1 MQNREALAELA
12 RRELASRHYAEYL
25 AYAYGDSW
33 IRTRLSSFL
42 AEKIQNFIETDT
54 GHAYDI
60 LIIECP
66 PQHGKSM
73 TVSESL
79 PSWVLGKYPE
89 HNIILASYDSDFA
102 ERFCRKNK
110 DKIKTCGKSLFQI
123 EIGAIDRAGEFE
135 LSNGRG
141 RMISRGIMSGIT
153 GNPADLIIIDD
164 PVKNQQEADS
174 PAYRNRVWSEWQ
186 ASLKSRLA
194 AKGKVIVIM
203 TPWTDDDLAARIIRA
218 EKNVILI
225 RLPVEA
231 EENDPLGRGPG
242 EPLCPE
248 LGKDAQ
254 WLSDF
259 KASYIS
265 DPQGGQ
271 RAWTALYQC
280 SPRQED
286 GNLVKR
292 EWWRFYI
299 PRLPSP
305 HGEGAPVRTSGADE
319 VSTRG
324 CVLEPES
331 YGTEMI
337 SVDASFKGDDT
348 SDFVSIQVWGKRAN
362 DYYLRYCL
370 NKRLN
375 FPDTVEALRTIYR
388 LFPRARTVLIEEAAN
403 GPAIIQTLQQ
413 EMLIL
418 PVTPLGGKVSR
429 VNAVSPAI
437 ESGHVYLPDPAKAPW
452 VSDYIDQ
459 WTAFPN
465 SKYDD
470 MVDATSQALN
480 RMIYC
485 SGEVWE
491 EQERKQKPI
500 FDVNRLF
507 DPYNVEMAPHV

>member
-1 MQNREALAELA
+1 MEKTEFSRELA
-12 RRELASRHYAEYL
+12 RRELARRYYGEYL
-25 AYAYGDSW
+25 AYATGDSW
-33 IRTRLSSFL
+33 IRTRLSAFL
-42 AEKIQNFIETDT
+42 AERIQSFVETDT

-79 PSWVLGKYPE
+79 PSWYLGKHPE
-89 HNIILASYDSDFA
+89 RNIILASYDSDFA

-110 DKIKTCGKSLFQI
+110 EKIRNVGRQLFGI

-135 LSNGRG
+135 LSNGKG

-153 GNPADLIIIDD
+153 GNPANLIIIDD

-194 AKGKVIVIM
+194 AKGKVVVIM
-203 TPWTDDDLAARIIRA
+203 TPWTDDDLAARIIRS
-218 EKNVILI
+218 EKNVQLL

-231 EENDPLGRGPG
+231 EENDPLGREMGKA
-242 EPLCPE
+242 LCPE
-248 LGKDAQ
+248 LGKDEQ
-254 WLSDF
+254 WLKDF

-280 SPRQED
+280 SPRQEE
-286 GNLVKR
+286 GNLVR
-292 EWWRFYI
+292 RNWFRFYA
-299 PRLPSP
+299 PRRQ
-305 HGEGAPVRTSGADE
+305 GVGNREQEVGSGVTE
-319 VSTRG
+319 YVE
-324 CVLEPES
+324 EPEI

-337 SVDASFKGDDT
+337 SVDASFKGDDG
-348 SDFVSIQVWGKRAN
+348 SDFVSIQVWGKRGQ

-375 FPDTVEALRTIYR
+375 FPDTVEAIKTIYR

-403 GPAIIQTLQQ
+403 GPAIIQTLQR
-413 EMLIL
+413 EMFII
-418 PVTPLGGKVSR
+418 PVTPLGGKISR

-437 ESGHVYLPDPAKAPW
+437 ESGHVFLPDPAKAPW
-452 VSDYIDQ
+452 VADYIDQ
-459 WTAFPN
+459 WVSFPN
-465 SKYDD
+465 GKNDD
-470 MVDATSQALN
+470 MVDATSQALA
-480 RMIYC
+480 RMIYA

-491 EQERKQKPI
+491 EKAQQPA
-500 FDVNRLF
+500 FDIDRLF
-507 DPYNVEMAPHV
+507 NPYQNY

>member
-1 MQNREALAELA
+1 MNTDLLAELA
-12 RRELASRHYAEYL
+12 RRELARRYYSEYL

-42 AEKIQNFIETDT
+42 ARKIQTFIETDT

-79 PSWVLGKYPE
+79 PSWYLGRHPTE
-89 HNIILASYDSDFA
+89 NIILASYDSDFA

-110 DKIKTCGKSLFQI
+110 EKIKSCGRNLFGI

-135 LSNGRG
+135 LGNGKG

-153 GNPADLIIIDD
+153 GNPANLIIIDD

-194 AKGKVIVIM
+194 AKGKVVVIM
-203 TPWTDDDLAARIIRA
+203 TPWTDDDLAARIIRS
-218 EKNVILI
+218 EKNVQLI

-231 EENDPLGRGPG
+231 EENDPLGRDVG
-242 EPLCPE
+242 ESLCPE
-248 LGKDAQ
+248 LGKDDQ
-254 WLSDF
+254 WLTDF

-286 GNLVKR
+286 GNLVR
-292 EWWRFYI
+292 RNWWKYY
-299 PRLPSP
+299 
-305 HGEGAPVRTSGADE
+305 D
-319 VSTRG
+319 
-324 CVLEPES
+324 PEEQIQF
-331 YGTEMI
+331 GTEII
-337 SVDASFKGDDT
+337 SVDASFKGDDS
-348 SDFVSIQVWGKRAN
+348 SDYVSIQVWGKRAQ

-370 NKRLN
+370 NNRLN
-375 FPDTVEALRTIYR
+375 FPDTVEAIKTIYR

-403 GPAIIQTLQQ
+403 GPAIIQTLQR
-413 EMLIL
+413 EMFII
-418 PVTPLGGKVSR
+418 PVTPLGGKISR
-429 VNAVSPAI
+429 VNAISPAI
-437 ESGHVYLPDPAKAPW
+437 ESGHVFLPDPAKAPW
-452 VSDYIDQ
+452 VADYVDQ
-459 WTAFPN
+459 WTSFPN
-465 SKYDD
+465 GKNDD
-470 MVDATSQALN
+470 MVDATSQALA
-480 RMIYC
+480 RMIYS
-485 SGEVWE
+485 SGDIWE
-491 EQERKQKPI
+491 EKKEKPV

-507 DPYNVEMAPHV
+507 DPYNMNGREFE

>member
-1 MQNREALAELA
+1 MNNDLLAELA
-12 RRELASRHYAEYL
+12 RRELARRYYSEYL

-42 AEKIQNFIETDT
+42 ARKIQSFIETDT

-79 PSWVLGKYPE
+79 PSWYLGRYPE
-89 HNIILASYDSDFA
+89 QNIILASYDSDFA

-110 DKIKTCGKSLFQI
+110 EKIKSCGRNLFGI

-135 LSNGRG
+135 LGNGKG

-153 GNPADLIIIDD
+153 GNPANLIIIDD

-194 AKGKVIVIM
+194 AKGKVVVIM
-203 TPWTDDDLAARIIRA
+203 TPWTDDDLAARIIRS
-218 EKNVILI
+218 EKNVQLL

-231 EENDPLGRGPG
+231 EENDPLGRDVG
-242 EPLCPE
+242 ESLCPE
-248 LGKDAQ
+248 LGKDDQ
-254 WLSDF
+254 WLNDF

-286 GNLVKR
+286 GNLVLR
-292 EWWRFYI
+292 SWWKYYDPEEQI
-299 PRLPSP
+299 PF
-305 HGEGAPVRTSGADE
+305 
-319 VSTRG
+319 
-324 CVLEPES
+324 
-331 YGTEMI
+331 GTEII
-337 SVDASFKGDDT
+337 SVDASFKGDDS
-348 SDFVSIQVWGKRAN
+348 SDFVSIQVWGKRGQ

-375 FPDTVEALRTIYR
+375 FPDTVEAIKTIYR

-403 GPAIIQTLQQ
+403 GPAIIQTLQR
-413 EMLIL
+413 EMFII
-418 PVTPLGGKVSR
+418 PVTPLGGKISR
-429 VNAVSPAI
+429 VNAISPAI
-437 ESGHVYLPDPAKAPW
+437 ESGHVFLPDPAKASW
-452 VSDYIDQ
+452 VADYVDQ
-459 WTAFPN
+459 WTSFPN
-465 SKYDD
+465 GKNDD
-470 MVDATSQALN
+470 MVDATSQALA
-480 RMIYC
+480 RMIYS
-485 SGEVWE
+485 SGDIWE
-491 EQERKQKPI
+491 EKDQRCV
-500 FDVNRLF
+500 FDIDRLF
-507 DPYNVEMAPHV
+507 NPYGL

>member
-1 MQNREALAELA
+1 MNSDLIAELA
-12 RRELASRHYAEYL
+12 RRELARRYYSEYL
-25 AYAYGDSW
+25 AYSYGASW
-33 IRTRLSSFL
+33 IRTKLSSYL
-42 AEKIQNFIETDT
+42 AQRIQNFIETDT

-79 PSWVLGKYPE
+79 PSWYLGKHPE
-89 HNIILASYDSDFA
+89 RNIILASYDSDFA

-110 DKIKTCGKSLFQI
+110 EKIKNVGRHLFGI

-135 LSNGRG
+135 LSNGKG

-153 GNPADLIIIDD
+153 RNPANLIIIDD

-194 AKGKVIVIM
+194 AKGKVVVIM
-203 TPWTDDDLAARIIRA
+203 TPWTDDDLAARILRS
-218 EKNVILI
+218 EKNVQLL

-231 EENDPLGRGPG
+231 EENDPLGREVGQA
-242 EPLCPE
+242 LCPE
-248 LGKDAQ
+248 LGKDDQ
-254 WLSDF
+254 WLADF

-280 SPRQED
+280 SPRQEE
-286 GNLVKR
+286 GNIVQRNWFK
-292 EWWRFYI
+292 YYD
-299 PRLPSP
+299 P
-305 HGEGAPVRTSGADE
+305 DE
-319 VSTRG
+319 DITF
-324 CVLEPES
+324 
-331 YGTEMI
+331 GTEMI

-348 SDFVSIQVWGKRAN
+348 SDFVSIQVWGKRAQ

-375 FPDTVEALRTIYR
+375 FPDTVEAIKTIYR

-403 GPAIIQTLQQ
+403 GPAIIQTLQR
-413 EMLIL
+413 EMFII
-418 PVTPLGGKVSR
+418 PVTPLGGKISR
-429 VNAVSPAI
+429 VNAISPAI
-437 ESGHVYLPDPAKAPW
+437 ESGHVFLPDPSKAPW
-452 VSDYIDQ
+452 VADYIDQ
-459 WTAFPN
+459 WVAFPN
-465 SKYDD
+465 AKNDD
-470 MVDATSQALN
+470 MVDATSQALA
-480 RMIYC
+480 RMIYS

-491 EQERKQKPI
+491 EKEQKPV
-500 FDVNRLF
+500 FDVERLF
-507 DPYNVEMAPHV
+507 DPYNYNRRDY

>member
-1 MQNREALAELA
+1 MNNDLLAELA
-12 RRELASRHYAEYL
+12 RRELARRYYSEYL
-25 AYAYGDSW
+25 AYSYGASW
-33 IRTRLSSFL
+33 IRTRLSSYL
-42 AEKIQNFIETDT
+42 AQRIQNFIETDT

-79 PSWVLGKYPE
+79 PSWYLGKHPE
-89 HNIILASYDSDFA
+89 RNIILASYDSDFA

-110 DKIKTCGKSLFQI
+110 EKIKNVGRHLFGI

-135 LSNGRG
+135 LSNGKG

-153 GNPADLIIIDD
+153 GNPANLIIIDD

-194 AKGKVIVIM
+194 AKGKVVVIM
-203 TPWTDDDLAARIIRA
+203 TPWTDDDLAARILRS
-218 EKNVILI
+218 EKNVQLL

-231 EENDPLGRGPG
+231 EENDPLGREVGQA
-242 EPLCPE
+242 LCPE
-248 LGKDAQ
+248 LGKDDQ
-254 WLSDF
+254 WLADF

-280 SPRQED
+280 SPRQEE
-286 GNLVKR
+286 GNIVQRNWFKYYDPDEELV
-292 EWWRFYI
+292 F
-299 PRLPSP
+299 
-305 HGEGAPVRTSGADE
+305 
-319 VSTRG
+319 
-324 CVLEPES
+324 
-331 YGTEMI
+331 GTEMI

-348 SDFVSIQVWGKRAN
+348 SDFVSIQVWGKRAQ

-375 FPDTVEALRTIYR
+375 FPDTVEAIKTIYR

-403 GPAIIQTLQQ
+403 GPAIIQTLQR
-413 EMLIL
+413 EMFII
-418 PVTPLGGKVSR
+418 PVTPLGGKISR
-429 VNAVSPAI
+429 VNAISPAI
-437 ESGHVYLPDPAKAPW
+437 ESGHVFLPDPAKAPW
-452 VSDYIDQ
+452 VTDYIDQ
-459 WTAFPN
+459 WVAFPN
-465 SKYDD
+465 AKNDD
-470 MVDATSQALN
+470 MVDATSQALA
-480 RMIYC
+480 RMIYS

-491 EQERKQKPI
+491 EKEQKPV
-500 FDVNRLF
+500 FDVERLF
-507 DPYNVEMAPHV
+507 DPYNYNRRDY

>member
-1 MQNREALAELA
+1 MNSDLIAELA
-12 RRELASRHYAEYL
+12 RRELARRYYSEYL
-25 AYAYGDSW
+25 AYSYGASW
-33 IRTRLSSFL
+33 IRTKLSSYL
-42 AEKIQNFIETDT
+42 AQRIQNFIETDT

-79 PSWVLGKYPE
+79 PSWYLGKHPE
-89 HNIILASYDSDFA
+89 RNIILASYDSDFA

-110 DKIKTCGKSLFQI
+110 EKIKNVGRHLFGI

-135 LSNGRG
+135 LSNGKG

-153 GNPADLIIIDD
+153 GNPANLIIIDD

-194 AKGKVIVIM
+194 AKGKVVVIM
-203 TPWTDDDLAARIIRA
+203 TPWTDDDLAARIIRS
-218 EKNVILI
+218 EKNVQLL

-231 EENDPLGRGPG
+231 EENDPLGREVGQA
-242 EPLCPE
+242 LCPE
-248 LGKDAQ
+248 LGKDDQ
-254 WLSDF
+254 WLADF

-280 SPRQED
+280 SPRQEE
-286 GNLVKR
+286 GNIVQRNWFKYYDPDEELV
-292 EWWRFYI
+292 F
-299 PRLPSP
+299 
-305 HGEGAPVRTSGADE
+305 
-319 VSTRG
+319 
-324 CVLEPES
+324 
-331 YGTEMI
+331 GTEMI
-337 SVDASFKGDDT
+337 SVDASFKGDAT
-348 SDFVSIQVWGKRAN
+348 SDFVSIQVWGKRAQ

-375 FPDTVEALRTIYR
+375 FPDTVEAIKTIYR

-403 GPAIIQTLQQ
+403 GPAIIQTLQR
-413 EMLIL
+413 EMFII
-418 PVTPLGGKVSR
+418 PVTPLGGKISR
-429 VNAVSPAI
+429 VNAISPAI
-437 ESGHVYLPDPAKAPW
+437 ESGHVFLPDPSKAPW
-452 VSDYIDQ
+452 VADYIDQ
-459 WTAFPN
+459 WVAFPN
-465 SKYDD
+465 AKNDD
-470 MVDATSQALN
+470 MVDATSQALA
-480 RMIYC
+480 RMIYS

-491 EQERKQKPI
+491 EKEQKPV
-500 FDVNRLF
+500 FDVERLF
-507 DPYNVEMAPHV
+507 DPYNYNRRDY

>member
-1 MQNREALAELA
+1 MNIEAIKAELA
-12 RRELASRHYAEYL
+12 KRELARRHYAEYL

-33 IRTRLSSFL
+33 IRTRMSAYL
-42 AEKIQNFIETDT
+42 AGSIQRFIESETD
-54 GHAYDI
+54 HAYDI

-79 PSWVLGKYPE
+79 PSWYLGRHPDR
-89 HNIILASYDSDFA
+89 NVILASYDSDFA

-110 DKIKTCGKSLFQI
+110 DKIKACGRNLFKI
-123 EIGAIDRAGEFE
+123 AIGAIDRAGEFE
-135 LSNGRG
+135 LSNGKG

-153 GNPADLIIIDD
+153 GNPANLIIIDD

-203 TPWTDDDLAARIIRA
+203 TPWTDDDLAARILRS
-218 EKNVILI
+218 EKNVQLL

-231 EENDPLGRGPG
+231 EEDDPLGRAVGD
-242 EPLCPE
+242 PLCPE

-254 WLSDF
+254 WLADF
-259 KASYIS
+259 KTSYIS

-280 SPRQED
+280 SPRQEE
-286 GNLVKR
+286 GNIVQR
-292 EWWRFYI
+292 SWWKFYD
-299 PRLPSP
+299 PDEELPF
-305 HGEGAPVRTSGADE
+305 
-319 VSTRG
+319 
-324 CVLEPES
+324 
-331 YGTEMI
+331 GTELI
-337 SVDASFKGDDT
+337 SVDASFKGEDN
-348 SDFVSIQVWGKRAN
+348 SDYVSIQVWGKKKQ

-370 NKRLN
+370 NKQLN
-375 FPDTVEALRTIYR
+375 FPDTVEAIKTICR
-388 LFPRARTVLIEEAAN
+388 LFPRAKTVLIEEAAN
-403 GPAIIQTLQQ
+403 GHAIIQTLRLER
-413 EMLIL
+413 EMYVIS
-418 PVTPLGGKVSR
+418 VTPLGGKISR
-429 VNAVSPAI
+429 VNAISPAI
-437 ESGHVYLPDPAKAPW
+437 ESGHVFLPDPAKAPW
-452 VSDYIDQ
+452 VADYIDQ

-480 RMIYC
+480 RMIY
-485 SGEVWE
+485 SRGDVWE
-491 EQERKQKPI
+491 EKKQKPI
-500 FDVNRLF
+500 LEVNTLF
-507 DPYNVEMAPHV
+507 DPYRMERETYENM

>member
-1 MQNREALAELA
+1 MNNDLLAELA
-12 RRELASRHYAEYL
+12 RRELARRYYSEYL
-25 AYAYGDSW
+25 AYSYGASW
-33 IRTRLSSFL
+33 IRTKLSSYL
-42 AEKIQNFIETDT
+42 AQRIQNFIEADT

-79 PSWVLGKYPE
+79 PSWYLGKHPE
-89 HNIILASYDSDFA
+89 RNIILASYDSDFA

-110 DKIKTCGKSLFQI
+110 EKIKNVGRHLFGI

-135 LSNGRG
+135 LSNGKG

-153 GNPADLIIIDD
+153 GNPANLIIIDD

-174 PAYRNRVWSEWQ
+174 PTYRNRVWSEWQ

-194 AKGKVIVIM
+194 AKGKVVVIM
-203 TPWTDDDLAARIIRA
+203 TPWTDDDLAARIIRS
-218 EKNVILI
+218 EKNVLLL

-231 EENDPLGRGPG
+231 EENDPLGREVGQA
-242 EPLCPE
+242 LCPE
-248 LGKDAQ
+248 LGKDDL
-254 WLSDF
+254 WLKDF

-280 SPRQED
+280 SPRQEE
-286 GNLVKR
+286 GNIVQRNWFKYYDPDEELV
-292 EWWRFYI
+292 F
-299 PRLPSP
+299 
-305 HGEGAPVRTSGADE
+305 
-319 VSTRG
+319 
-324 CVLEPES
+324 
-331 YGTEMI
+331 GTEMI

-348 SDFVSIQVWGKRAN
+348 SDFVSIQVWGKRAQ

-375 FPDTVEALRTIYR
+375 FPDTVEASKTIYR

-403 GPAIIQTLQQ
+403 GPAIIQTLQR
-413 EMLIL
+413 EMFII
-418 PVTPLGGKVSR
+418 PVTPLGGKISR
-429 VNAVSPAI
+429 VNAISPAI
-437 ESGHVYLPDPAKAPW
+437 ESGHVFLPDPAKAPW
-452 VSDYIDQ
+452 VTDYIDQ
-459 WTAFPN
+459 WVAFPN
-465 SKYDD
+465 GKNDD
-470 MVDATSQALN
+470 MVDATSQALA
-480 RMIYC
+480 RMIYS

-491 EQERKQKPI
+491 EKEQKPV
-500 FDVNRLF
+500 FDVERLF
-507 DPYNVEMAPHV
+507 DPYRTI

>member
-1 MQNREALAELA
+1 MNNDLLAELA
-12 RRELASRHYAEYL
+12 RRELARRYYSEYL

-42 AEKIQNFIETDT
+42 AKRIQNFIETDT

-79 PSWVLGKYPE
+79 PSWYLGRHPTE
-89 HNIILASYDSDFA
+89 NIILASYDSDFA

-110 DKIKTCGKSLFQI
+110 EKIKSCGRNLFGI

-135 LSNGRG
+135 LGNGKG

-153 GNPADLIIIDD
+153 GNPANLIIIDD

-194 AKGKVIVIM
+194 AKGKVVVIM
-203 TPWTDDDLAARIIRA
+203 TPWTDDDLAARIIRS
-218 EKNVILI
+218 EKNVQLI

-231 EENDPLGRGPG
+231 EENDPIGREAG
-242 EPLCPE
+242 EALCPE
-248 LGKDAQ
+248 LGKDNQ
-254 WLSDF
+254 WLTDF

-265 DPQGGQ
+265 DPHGGQ

-280 SPRQED
+280 SPRQEE
-286 GNLVKR
+286 GNLVR
-292 EWWRFYI
+292 RDWWKYY
-299 PRLPSP
+299 
-305 HGEGAPVRTSGADE
+305 D
-319 VSTRG
+319 
-324 CVLEPES
+324 PEEQIQF
-331 YGTEMI
+331 GTEII
-337 SVDASFKGDDT
+337 SVDASFKGDDS
-348 SDFVSIQVWGKRAN
+348 SDYVSIQVWGKRAQ

-375 FPDTVEALRTIYR
+375 FPDTVEAIKTIYR

-403 GPAIIQTLQQ
+403 GPAIIQTLQR
-413 EMLIL
+413 EMFII
-418 PVTPLGGKVSR
+418 PVTPLGGKISR
-429 VNAVSPAI
+429 VNAISPAI
-437 ESGHVYLPDPAKAPW
+437 ESGHVFLPDPAKAPW

-470 MVDATSQALN
+470 MVDATSQALA
-480 RMIYC
+480 RMIYS

-491 EQERKQKPI
+491 EKKEQPV
-500 FDVNRLF
+500 FDVDRLF
-507 DPYNVEMAPHV
+507 NPYGM

>member
-1 MQNREALAELA
+1 MNNDLLAELA
-12 RRELASRHYAEYL
+12 RRELARRYYSEYL
-25 AYAYGDSW
+25 AYSYGASW
-33 IRTRLSSFL
+33 IRTRLSSYL
-42 AEKIQNFIETDT
+42 AQRIQNFIETDT

-79 PSWVLGKYPE
+79 PSWYLGKHPE
-89 HNIILASYDSDFA
+89 RNIILASYDSDFA

-110 DKIKTCGKSLFQI
+110 EKIKNVGRHLFGI
-123 EIGAIDRAGEFE
+123 EIGAVDRAGEFE
-135 LSNGRG
+135 LSNGKG

-153 GNPADLIIIDD
+153 GNPANLIIIDD

-194 AKGKVIVIM
+194 AKGKVVVIM
-203 TPWTDDDLAARIIRA
+203 TPWTDDDLAARILRS
-218 EKNVILI
+218 EKNVQLL

-231 EENDPLGRGPG
+231 EENDPLGREVGQA
-242 EPLCPE
+242 LCPE
-248 LGKDAQ
+248 LGKDDQ
-254 WLSDF
+254 WLADF

-280 SPRQED
+280 SPRQEE
-286 GNLVKR
+286 GNIVQRNWFK
-292 EWWRFYI
+292 YYD
-299 PRLPSP
+299 P
-305 HGEGAPVRTSGADE
+305 DE
-319 VSTRG
+319 EITF
-324 CVLEPES
+324 
-331 YGTEMI
+331 GTEMI

-348 SDFVSIQVWGKRAN
+348 SDFVSIQVWGKRAQ

-375 FPDTVEALRTIYR
+375 FPDTVEAIKTIYR

-403 GPAIIQTLQQ
+403 GPAIIQTLQR
-413 EMLIL
+413 EMFII
-418 PVTPLGGKVSR
+418 PVTPLGGKISR
-429 VNAVSPAI
+429 VNAISPAI
-437 ESGHVYLPDPAKAPW
+437 ESGHVFLPDPAKAPW
-452 VSDYIDQ
+452 VTDYIDQ
-459 WTAFPN
+459 WVAFPN
-465 SKYDD
+465 AKNDD
-470 MVDATSQALN
+470 MVDATSQALA
-480 RMIYC
+480 RMIYS

-491 EQERKQKPI
+491 EKEQKPV
-500 FDVNRLF
+500 FDVERLF
-507 DPYNVEMAPHV
+507 DPYNYNRRDY

>member
-1 MQNREALAELA
+1 MNNELLAELA
-12 RRELASRHYAEYL
+12 RRELARRYYSEYL

-42 AEKIQNFIETDT
+42 ARKIQFFIETDT

-79 PSWVLGKYPE
+79 PSWYLGRHPTE
-89 HNIILASYDSDFA
+89 NIILASYDSDFA

-110 DKIKTCGKSLFQI
+110 EKIKSCGRNLFGI

-135 LSNGRG
+135 LGNGKG

-153 GNPADLIIIDD
+153 GNPANLIIIDD

-194 AKGKVIVIM
+194 AKGKVVVIM
-203 TPWTDDDLAARIIRA
+203 TPWTDDDLAARIIRS
-218 EKNVILI
+218 EKNVQLI

-231 EENDPLGRGPG
+231 EENDPLGRDVG
-242 EPLCPE
+242 ESLCPE
-248 LGKDAQ
+248 LGKDDQ
-254 WLSDF
+254 WLADF

-286 GNLVKR
+286 GNLVR
-292 EWWRFYI
+292 RNWWKYY
-299 PRLPSP
+299 
-305 HGEGAPVRTSGADE
+305 D
-319 VSTRG
+319 
-324 CVLEPES
+324 PEEQITF
-331 YGTEMI
+331 GTEII
-337 SVDASFKGDDT
+337 SVDASFKGDDS
-348 SDFVSIQVWGKRAN
+348 SDYVSIQVWGKRAQ

-375 FPDTVEALRTIYR
+375 FPDTVEAIKTIYR

-403 GPAIIQTLQQ
+403 GPAIIQTLQR
-413 EMLIL
+413 EMFII
-418 PVTPLGGKVSR
+418 PVTPLGGKISR
-429 VNAVSPAI
+429 VNAISPAI
-437 ESGHVYLPDPAKAPW
+437 ESGHVFLPDPAKSPW
-452 VSDYIDQ
+452 VADYVDQ
-459 WTAFPN
+459 WTSFPN
-465 SKYDD
+465 GKNDD
-470 MVDATSQALN
+470 MVDATSQALA
-480 RMIYC
+480 RMIYS
-485 SGEVWE
+485 SGDIWE
-491 EQERKQKPI
+491 EKEQKPV
-500 FDVNRLF
+500 FDVDRLF
-507 DPYNVEMAPHV
+507 NPYCI

>member
-1 MQNREALAELA
+1 MESNAMLAELA
-12 RRELASRHYAEYL
+12 RRELARRYYSEYL

-42 AEKIQNFIETDT
+42 ARKIQSFIETDT

-79 PSWVLGKYPE
+79 PSWYLGRYPE
-89 HNIILASYDSDFA
+89 QNIILASYDSDFA

-110 DKIKTCGKSLFQI
+110 EKIKSCGRNLFGI

-135 LSNGRG
+135 LGNGKG

-153 GNPADLIIIDD
+153 GNPANLIIIDD

-194 AKGKVIVIM
+194 AKGKVVVIM
-203 TPWTDDDLAARIIRA
+203 TPWTDDDLAARIIRS
-218 EKNVILI
+218 EKNVQLI

-231 EENDPLGRGPG
+231 EENDPLGRDVG
-242 EPLCPE
+242 ESLCPE
-248 LGKDAQ
+248 LGKDDQ
-254 WLSDF
+254 WLTDF

-286 GNLVKR
+286 GNLVR
-292 EWWRFYI
+292 RNWWKYY
-299 PRLPSP
+299 
-305 HGEGAPVRTSGADE
+305 D
-319 VSTRG
+319 
-324 CVLEPES
+324 PEEQIQF
-331 YGTEMI
+331 GTEII
-337 SVDASFKGDDT
+337 SVDASFKGDDS
-348 SDFVSIQVWGKRAN
+348 SDYVSIQVWGKRAQ

-375 FPDTVEALRTIYR
+375 FPDTVEAIKTIYR

-403 GPAIIQTLQQ
+403 GPAIIQTLQR
-413 EMLIL
+413 EMFIIPL
-418 PVTPLGGKVSR
+418 TPLGGKISR

-437 ESGHVYLPDPAKAPW
+437 ESGHVFLPDPGKAPW
-452 VSDYIDQ
+452 VSDYVDQ
-459 WTAFPN
+459 WTSFPN
-465 SKYDD
+465 GKNDD
-470 MVDATSQALN
+470 MVDATSQALA
-480 RMIYC
+480 RMIYS
-485 SGEVWE
+485 SGDIWE
-491 EQERKQKPI
+491 EKKEKPI

-507 DPYNVEMAPHV
+507 DPYNMNRREFE

>member
-1 MQNREALAELA
+1 MNTDLLAELA
-12 RRELASRHYAEYL
+12 RRELARRYYSEYL

-42 AEKIQNFIETDT
+42 ARKIQSFIETDT

-79 PSWVLGKYPE
+79 PSWYLGKHPTE
-89 HNIILASYDSDFA
+89 NIILASYDSDFA

-110 DKIKTCGKSLFQI
+110 EKVKSCGRNLFGI

-135 LSNGRG
+135 LGNGKG

-153 GNPADLIIIDD
+153 GNPANLIIIDD

-194 AKGKVIVIM
+194 AKGKVVVIM
-203 TPWTDDDLAARIIRA
+203 TPWTDDDLAARIIRS
-218 EKNVILI
+218 EKNVQLI

-231 EENDPLGRGPG
+231 EENDPLGRAVG
-242 EPLCPE
+242 EALCPE
-248 LGKDAQ
+248 LGKDDQ
-254 WLSDF
+254 WLTDF

-286 GNLVKR
+286 GNLVR
-292 EWWRFYI
+292 RNWWKYYD
-299 PRLPSP
+299 P
-305 HGEGAPVRTSGADE
+305 DE
-319 VSTRG
+319 DIQF
-324 CVLEPES
+324 
-331 YGTEMI
+331 GTEII
-337 SVDASFKGDDT
+337 SVDASFKGDDS
-348 SDFVSIQVWGKRAN
+348 SDYVSIQVWGKRAQ

-375 FPDTVEALRTIYR
+375 FPDTVEAIKTIYR

-403 GPAIIQTLQQ
+403 GPAIIQTLQR
-413 EMLIL
+413 EMFII
-418 PVTPLGGKVSR
+418 PVTPLGGKISR
-429 VNAVSPAI
+429 VNAISPAI
-437 ESGHVYLPDPAKAPW
+437 ESGHVFLPDPAKAPW
-452 VSDYIDQ
+452 VADYVDQ
-459 WTAFPN
+459 WTSFPN
-465 SKYDD
+465 GKNDD
-470 MVDATSQALN
+470 MVDATSQALA
-480 RMIYC
+480 RMIY
-485 SGEVWE
+485 STGEVWE
-491 EQERKQKPI
+491 EKKEQPV
-500 FDVNRLF
+500 FDVDRLF
-507 DPYNVEMAPHV
+507 NPYGI

>member
-1 MQNREALAELA
+1 MNSDLIAELA
-12 RRELASRHYAEYL
+12 RRELARRYYSEYL
-25 AYAYGDSW
+25 AYSYGASW
-33 IRTRLSSFL
+33 IRTKLSSYL
-42 AEKIQNFIETDT
+42 AQRIQNFIETDT

-79 PSWVLGKYPE
+79 PSWYLGKHPE
-89 HNIILASYDSDFA
+89 RNIILASYDSDFA

-110 DKIKTCGKSLFQI
+110 EKIKNVGRHLFGI
-123 EIGAIDRAGEFE
+123 EIGAVDRAGEFE
-135 LSNGRG
+135 LSNGKG

-153 GNPADLIIIDD
+153 GNPANLIIIDD

-194 AKGKVIVIM
+194 AKGKVVVIM
-203 TPWTDDDLAARIIRA
+203 TPWTDDDLAARILRS
-218 EKNVILI
+218 EKNVQLL

-231 EENDPLGRGPG
+231 EENDPLGREVGQA
-242 EPLCPE
+242 LCPE
-248 LGKDAQ
+248 LGKDDQ
-254 WLSDF
+254 WLADF

-280 SPRQED
+280 SPRQEE
-286 GNLVKR
+286 GNIVQRNWFK
-292 EWWRFYI
+292 YYD
-299 PRLPSP
+299 P
-305 HGEGAPVRTSGADE
+305 DE
-319 VSTRG
+319 EITF
-324 CVLEPES
+324 
-331 YGTEMI
+331 GTEMI

-348 SDFVSIQVWGKRAN
+348 SDFVSIQVWGKRAQ

-375 FPDTVEALRTIYR
+375 FPDTVEAIKTIYR

-403 GPAIIQTLQQ
+403 GPAIIQTLQR
-413 EMLIL
+413 EMFII
-418 PVTPLGGKVSR
+418 PVTPLGGKISR
-429 VNAVSPAI
+429 VNAISPAI
-437 ESGHVYLPDPAKAPW
+437 ESGHVFLPDPAKAPW
-452 VSDYIDQ
+452 VTDYIDQ
-459 WTAFPN
+459 WVAFPN
-465 SKYDD
+465 AKNDD
-470 MVDATSQALN
+470 MVDATSQALA
-480 RMIYC
+480 RMIYS

-491 EQERKQKPI
+491 EKEQKPV
-500 FDVNRLF
+500 FDVERLF
-507 DPYNVEMAPHV
+507 DPYNYNRRDY

>member
-1 MQNREALAELA
+1 MNSDLIAELA
-12 RRELASRHYAEYL
+12 RRELARRYYSEYL
-25 AYAYGDSW
+25 AYSYGASW
-33 IRTRLSSFL
+33 IRTRLSSYL
-42 AEKIQNFIETDT
+42 AQRIQNFIETDT
-54 GHAYDI
+54 GYAYDI

-79 PSWVLGKYPE
+79 PSWYLGKHPE
-89 HNIILASYDSDFA
+89 RNIILASYDSDFA

-110 DKIKTCGKSLFQI
+110 EKIKNVGRHLFGI

-135 LSNGRG
+135 LSNGKG

-153 GNPADLIIIDD
+153 GNPANLIIIDD

-194 AKGKVIVIM
+194 AKGKVVVIM
-203 TPWTDDDLAARIIRA
+203 TPWTDDDLAARILRS
-218 EKNVILI
+218 EKNVQLL

-231 EENDPLGRGPG
+231 EENDPLGREVGQA
-242 EPLCPE
+242 LCPE
-248 LGKDAQ
+248 LGKDDQ
-254 WLSDF
+254 WLADF

-280 SPRQED
+280 SPRQEE
-286 GNLVKR
+286 GNIVQRNWFKYYDPDEELV
-292 EWWRFYI
+292 F
-299 PRLPSP
+299 
-305 HGEGAPVRTSGADE
+305 
-319 VSTRG
+319 
-324 CVLEPES
+324 
-331 YGTEMI
+331 GTEMI

-348 SDFVSIQVWGKRAN
+348 SDFVSIQVWGKRAQ

-375 FPDTVEALRTIYR
+375 FPDTVEAIKTIYR

-403 GPAIIQTLQQ
+403 GPAIIQTLQR
-413 EMLIL
+413 EMFII
-418 PVTPLGGKVSR
+418 PVTPLGGKISR
-429 VNAVSPAI
+429 VNAISPAI
-437 ESGHVYLPDPAKAPW
+437 ESGHVFLPDPAKAPW
-452 VSDYIDQ
+452 VADYIDQ
-459 WTAFPN
+459 WVAFPN
-465 SKYDD
+465 AKNDD
-470 MVDATSQALN
+470 MVDATSQALA
-480 RMIYC
+480 RMIYS

-491 EQERKQKPI
+491 EKEQKPV
-500 FDVNRLF
+500 FDVERLF
-507 DPYNVEMAPHV
+507 DPYNYNRRDY

>member
-1 MQNREALAELA
+1 MQPDLLAELA
-12 RRELASRHYAEYL
+12 RRELARRYYSEYL

-33 IRTRLSSFL
+33 IRTGLSSFL
-42 AEKIQNFIETDT
+42 ARKIQSFIETDT

-79 PSWVLGKYPE
+79 PSWYLGRHPDR
-89 HNIILASYDSDFA
+89 NIILASYDSDFA

-110 DKIKTCGKSLFQI
+110 EKVKSCGRNLFNI

-135 LSNGRG
+135 LANGKG

-153 GNPADLIIIDD
+153 GNPANLIIIDD

-194 AKGKVIVIM
+194 AKGKVVVIM
-203 TPWTDDDLAARIIRA
+203 TPWTDDDLAARIVKS
-218 EKNVILI
+218 EKNVQLL
-225 RLPVEA
+225 RLPIEA
-231 EENDPLGRGPG
+231 EENDPLGRKAG
-242 EPLCPE
+242 EALCPE
-248 LGKDAQ
+248 LGKDDQ
-254 WLSDF
+254 WLNDF

-280 SPRQED
+280 SPRTEE
-286 GNLVKR
+286 GNLVLR
-292 EWWRFYI
+292 NWWRYYA
-299 PRLPSP
+299 PR
-305 HGEGAPVRTSGADE
+305 GQGTGYSGQGTEKSLVD
-319 VSTRG
+319 
-324 CVLEPES
+324 CVEEPET
-331 YGTEMI
+331 YGTELI
-337 SVDASFKGDDT
+337 SVDASFKGDDN
-348 SDFVSIQVWGKRAN
+348 SDYVSIQVWGKKGQ

-375 FPDTVEALRTIYR
+375 FPDTVEAIKTIYR

-403 GPAIIQTLQQ
+403 GSAIIQTLQR
-413 EMLIL
+413 EMFII
-418 PVTPLGGKVSR
+418 PVTPLGGKISR

-437 ESGHVYLPDPAKAPW
+437 ESGHVFLPDPAKAPW
-452 VSDYIDQ
+452 VEDYINQ

-465 SKYDD
+465 SKHDD
-470 MVDATSQALN
+470 MVDATSQALA
-480 RMIYC
+480 RMIYS

-491 EQERKQKPI
+491 EKEQKPV
-500 FDVNRLF
+500 FDIDRLF
-507 DPYNVEMAPHV
+507 NPYYL

>member
-1 MQNREALAELA
+1 MNKELITAELA
-12 RRELASRHYAEYL
+12 RRELARRYYSEYL
-25 AYAYGDSW
+25 PYVYGDSW
-33 IRTRLSSFL
+33 IRTRMSAFL
-42 AEKIQNFIETDT
+42 ANRIQQFIEAETD
-54 GHAYDI
+54 HAYDI
-60 LIIECP
+60 LIVECP

-79 PSWVLGKYPE
+79 PSWYLGKYPDR
-89 HNIILASYDSDFA
+89 NIILASYDSDFA

-110 DKIKTCGKSLFQI
+110 DKIKSWGKNLFGI
-123 EIGAIDRAGEFE
+123 AIGAIDRAGEFE
-135 LSNGRG
+135 LSNGKG

-153 GNPADLIIIDD
+153 GNPANLIIIDD

-203 TPWTDDDLAARIIRA
+203 TPWTDDDLAARILKS
-218 EKNVILI
+218 EKNVQLL

-231 EENDPLGRGPG
+231 EEDDPLGRTVGD
-242 EPLCPE
+242 PLCPE

-254 WLSDF
+254 WLADF

-280 SPRQED
+280 SPRQEE
-286 GNLVKR
+286 GNLVQR
-292 EWWRFYI
+292 NWWKFY
-299 PRLPSP
+299 
-305 HGEGAPVRTSGADE
+305 D
-319 VSTRG
+319 
-324 CVLEPES
+324 PEAEMAF
-331 YGTEMI
+331 GTEII
-337 SVDASFKGDDT
+337 SVDASFKGEDN
-348 SDFVSIQVWGKRAN
+348 SDFVSIQVWGKKAQ

-370 NKRLN
+370 NKQLN
-375 FPDTVEALRTIYR
+375 FPDTVEAIKTIYR

-403 GPAIIQTLQQ
+403 GHAIIQTLQR
-413 EMLIL
+413 EMFII
-418 PVTPLGGKVSR
+418 PVTPLGGKISR
-429 VNAVSPAI
+429 VNAISPAI
-437 ESGHVYLPDPAKAPW
+437 ESGHVFLPDQAKAPW

-485 SGEVWE
+485 SGDVWE
-491 EQERKQKPI
+491 EQKQKPI
-500 FDVNRLF
+500 LEVNTLF
-507 DPYNVEMAPHV
+507 DPYGTERKTYENL

>member
-1 MQNREALAELA
+1 MNNDMLAELA
-12 RRELASRHYAEYL
+12 RRELARRYYSEYL

-33 IRTRLSSFL
+33 IITRLSSFL
-42 AEKIQNFIETDT
+42 ARKIQSFIETDT

-79 PSWVLGKYPE
+79 PSWYLGKHPTE
-89 HNIILASYDSDFA
+89 NIILASYDSDFA

-110 DKIKTCGKSLFQI
+110 EKIKRCGRNLFGI

-135 LSNGRG
+135 LGNGKG

-153 GNPADLIIIDD
+153 GNPANLIIIDD

-203 TPWTDDDLAARIIRA
+203 TPWTDDDLAARIIRS
-218 EKNVILI
+218 EKNVQLL

-231 EENDPLGRGPG
+231 EENDPIGRAIG
-242 EPLCPE
+242 EALCPE
-248 LGKDAQ
+248 LGKDDQ
-254 WLSDF
+254 WLNDF

-280 SPRQED
+280 SPRQEE
-286 GNLVKR
+286 GNLVR
-292 EWWRFYI
+292 RDWWRFYA
-299 PRLPSP
+299 PRRK
-305 HGEGAPVRTSGADE
+305 GTGY
-319 VSTRG
+319 RG
-324 CVLEPES
+324 QDTEKSSVDCVEEPEN
-331 YGTEMI
+331 YGTELI
-337 SVDASFKGDDT
+337 SVDASFKGDDS
-348 SDFVSIQVWGKRAN
+348 SDYVSIQVWGKKAQ
-362 DYYLRYCL
+362 DYFLRYCL

-375 FPDTVEALRTIYR
+375 FPDTVEAIKTIYR

-403 GPAIIQTLQQ
+403 GPAIIQTLQR
-413 EMLIL
+413 EMFII
-418 PVTPLGGKVSR
+418 PVTPLGGKISR
-429 VNAVSPAI
+429 VNAISPAI
-437 ESGHVYLPDPAKAPW
+437 ESGHVFLPDPAKAPW
-452 VSDYIDQ
+452 VADYMDQ
-459 WTAFPN
+459 WAMFSN
-465 SKYDD
+465 AKHDD
-470 MVDATSQALN
+470 MVDATSQALA
-480 RMIYC
+480 RMIYS

-491 EQERKQKPI
+491 EKEQKPV
-500 FDVNRLF
+500 FDVDRLF
-507 DPYNVEMAPHV
+507 NPYGIP

>member
-1 MQNREALAELA
+1 MNTDLLAELA
-12 RRELASRHYAEYL
+12 RRELARRYYSEYL

-42 AEKIQNFIETDT
+42 ARKIQGFIETDT

-79 PSWVLGKYPE
+79 PSWYLGRHPTE
-89 HNIILASYDSDFA
+89 NIILASYDSDFA

-110 DKIKTCGKSLFQI
+110 EKIKSCGRNLFGI

-135 LSNGRG
+135 LGNGKG

-153 GNPADLIIIDD
+153 GNPANLIIIDD

-194 AKGKVIVIM
+194 AKGKVVVIM
-203 TPWTDDDLAARIIRA
+203 TPWTDDDLAARIIRS
-218 EKNVILI
+218 EKNVQLI

-231 EENDPLGRGPG
+231 EENDPLGRDVG
-242 EPLCPE
+242 ESLCPE
-248 LGKDAQ
+248 LGKDDQ
-254 WLSDF
+254 WLTDF

-286 GNLVKR
+286 GNLVHR
-292 EWWRFYI
+292 NWWKYY
-299 PRLPSP
+299 
-305 HGEGAPVRTSGADE
+305 D
-319 VSTRG
+319 
-324 CVLEPES
+324 PEEQIQF
-331 YGTEMI
+331 GTEII
-337 SVDASFKGDDT
+337 SVDASFKGDDS
-348 SDFVSIQVWGKRAN
+348 SDYVSIQVWGKRTQ

-375 FPDTVEALRTIYR
+375 FPDTVEAIKTIYR

-403 GPAIIQTLQQ
+403 GPAIIQTLQR
-413 EMLIL
+413 EMFII
-418 PVTPLGGKVSR
+418 PVTPLGGKISR
-429 VNAVSPAI
+429 VNAISPAI
-437 ESGHVYLPDPAKAPW
+437 ESGHVFLPDPAKAPW
-452 VSDYIDQ
+452 VADYVDQ
-459 WTAFPN
+459 WTSFPN
-465 SKYDD
+465 GKNDD
-470 MVDATSQALN
+470 MVDATSQALA
-480 RMIYC
+480 RMIYS
-485 SGEVWE
+485 SGDIWE
-491 EQERKQKPI
+491 EKKEKPV

-507 DPYNVEMAPHV
+507 DPYNMNGREFE

>member
-1 MQNREALAELA
+1 MNSDLIAELA
-12 RRELASRHYAEYL
+12 RRELARRYYSEYL
-25 AYAYGDSW
+25 AYSYGASW
-33 IRTRLSSFL
+33 IRTKLSSYL
-42 AEKIQNFIETDT
+42 AQRIQNFIETDT

-79 PSWVLGKYPE
+79 PSWYLGKHPE
-89 HNIILASYDSDFA
+89 RNIILASYDSDFA

-110 DKIKTCGKSLFQI
+110 EKIKNVGRHLFGI

-135 LSNGRG
+135 LSNGKG

-153 GNPADLIIIDD
+153 GNPANLIIIDD

-194 AKGKVIVIM
+194 AKGKVVVIM
-203 TPWTDDDLAARIIRA
+203 TPWTDDDLAARILRS
-218 EKNVILI
+218 EKNVQLL

-231 EENDPLGRGPG
+231 EENDPLGREVGQA
-242 EPLCPE
+242 LCPE
-248 LGKDAQ
+248 LGKDDQ
-254 WLSDF
+254 WLADF

-280 SPRQED
+280 SPRQEE
-286 GNLVKR
+286 GNIVQRNWFK
-292 EWWRFYI
+292 YYD
-299 PRLPSP
+299 P
-305 HGEGAPVRTSGADE
+305 DE
-319 VSTRG
+319 DITF
-324 CVLEPES
+324 
-331 YGTEMI
+331 GTEMI

-348 SDFVSIQVWGKRAN
+348 SDFVSIQVWGKRAQ

-375 FPDTVEALRTIYR
+375 FPDTVEAIKTIYR

-403 GPAIIQTLQQ
+403 GPAIIQTLQR
-413 EMLIL
+413 EMFII
-418 PVTPLGGKVSR
+418 PVTPLGGKISR
-429 VNAVSPAI
+429 VNAISPAI
-437 ESGHVYLPDPAKAPW
+437 ESGHVFLPDPSKAPW
-452 VSDYIDQ
+452 VADYIDQ
-459 WTAFPN
+459 WVAFPN
-465 SKYDD
+465 AKNDD
-470 MVDATSQALN
+470 MVDATSQALA
-480 RMIYC
+480 RMIYS

-491 EQERKQKPI
+491 EKEQKPV
-500 FDVNRLF
+500 FDVERLF
-507 DPYNVEMAPHV
+507 DPYNYNRRDY

>member
-1 MQNREALAELA
+1 MNNDLLAELA
-12 RRELASRHYAEYL
+12 RRELARRYYSEYL

-42 AEKIQNFIETDT
+42 ARKIQSFIETDT

-79 PSWVLGKYPE
+79 PSWYLGRHPTE
-89 HNIILASYDSDFA
+89 NIILASYDSDFA

-110 DKIKTCGKSLFQI
+110 EKIKNCGRNLFGI

-135 LSNGRG
+135 LGNCKG

-153 GNPADLIIIDD
+153 GNPANLIIIDD

-194 AKGKVIVIM
+194 AKGKVVVIM
-203 TPWTDDDLAARIIRA
+203 TPWTDDDLAARIIRS
-218 EKNVILI
+218 EKNVQLI

-231 EENDPLGRGPG
+231 EENDPIGREVG
-242 EPLCPE
+242 EALCPE
-248 LGKDAQ
+248 LGKDNQ
-254 WLSDF
+254 WLTDF

-265 DPQGGQ
+265 DPHGGQ

-280 SPRQED
+280 SPRQEE
-286 GNLVKR
+286 GNLVR
-292 EWWRFYI
+292 RDWWKYY
-299 PRLPSP
+299 
-305 HGEGAPVRTSGADE
+305 D
-319 VSTRG
+319 
-324 CVLEPES
+324 PEEQIQF
-331 YGTEMI
+331 GTEII
-337 SVDASFKGDDT
+337 SVDASFKGDDS
-348 SDFVSIQVWGKRAN
+348 SDYVSIQVWGKKGQ

-375 FPDTVEALRTIYR
+375 FPDTVEAIKTIYR

-403 GPAIIQTLQQ
+403 GPAIIQTLQR
-413 EMLIL
+413 EMFII
-418 PVTPLGGKVSR
+418 PVTPLGGKISR
-429 VNAVSPAI
+429 VNAISPAI
-437 ESGHVYLPDPAKAPW
+437 ESGHVFLPDPAKAPW

-470 MVDATSQALN
+470 MVDATSQALA
-480 RMIYC
+480 RMIYS

-491 EQERKQKPI
+491 EKKEQPV
-500 FDVNRLF
+500 FDVDRLF
-507 DPYNVEMAPHV
+507 NPYGM